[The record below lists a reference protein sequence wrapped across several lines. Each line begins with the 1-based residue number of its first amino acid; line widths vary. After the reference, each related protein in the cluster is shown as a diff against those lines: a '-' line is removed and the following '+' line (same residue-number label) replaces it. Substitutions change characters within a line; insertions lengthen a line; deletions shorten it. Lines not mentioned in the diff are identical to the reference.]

1 MSIKVLI
8 VDDEEKNRKL
18 AEVILYK
25 EASSKQQLSKQE
37 WRELISEFLEN
48 SSNEVEE
55 DLLLLAQEIKNI
67 KKQKYQIDKDTL
79 EKTQAQIFQ
88 LVLKRLNTSSL

>member
-55 DLLLLAQEIKNI
+55 DLLLLAQESKNI